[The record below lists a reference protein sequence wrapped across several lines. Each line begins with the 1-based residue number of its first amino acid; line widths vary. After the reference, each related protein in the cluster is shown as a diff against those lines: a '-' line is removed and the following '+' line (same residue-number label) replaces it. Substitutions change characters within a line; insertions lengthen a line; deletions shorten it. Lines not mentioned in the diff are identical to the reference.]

1 MGGGP
6 RHGSGL
12 WRQEEGNEKERRWES
27 EMTGRREGCGPHEG
41 RRQTGVGNKQRKM
54 IEEGP
59 AFGE

>member
-1 MGGGP
+1 
-6 RHGSGL
+6 
-12 WRQEEGNEKERRWES
+12 
-27 EMTGRREGCGPHEG
+27 MTGRREGCGPHEG